1 MEILNVYAPVLDFY
15 KSAVK
20 NSFDALSTFTDQSEE
35 LTGKLLESVPSC
47 PEEGKKFAS
56 LYFSESKKG
65 QALLKKL
72 VETNLDIDWMA
83 EEAPQKSL
91 EALEDFSKGAFKEAT
106 AIQKEVKPMVDKV
119 TEQLPKE
126 VKELVEFSEE
136 VVNSSSENLQ
146 ENVIQGIETAKKAV
160 SEVPATK
167 AKKKTAGK

>member
-1 MEILNVYAPVLDFY
+1 METLNLYAPVVDIY

-20 NSFDALSTFTDQSEE
+20 ASFDALSTFTDQSEE
-35 LTGKLLESVPSC
+35 LTGKLLESVPSL

-83 EEAPQKSL
+83 QEAPQKSL
-91 EALEDFSKGAFKEAT
+91 EALEKFNKGVFKEA
-106 AIQKEVKPMVDKV
+106 AVIQKEVKPLVDKV

-126 VKELVEFSEE
+126 VKELVEYSEE
-136 VVNSSSENLQ
+136 AVKSGSEKLQ
-146 ENVIQGIETAKKAV
+146 ENVIQGFETAKKSLADI
-160 SEVPATK
+160 SATGKK
-167 AKKKTAGK
+167 ASK